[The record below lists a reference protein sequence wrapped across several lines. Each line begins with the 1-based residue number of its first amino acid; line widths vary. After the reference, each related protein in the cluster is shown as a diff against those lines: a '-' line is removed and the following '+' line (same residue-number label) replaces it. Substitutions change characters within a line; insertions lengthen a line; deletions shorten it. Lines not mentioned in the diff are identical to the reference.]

1 MGGKALRSIGLER
14 ATLHLHWKAAVYN
27 LRRLCSLK
35 ALGPFHPR
43 RLTRLLRHN
52 YAFDV
57 VFLGRIPAQTH
68 PMDSACCRIVEV
80 NA

>member
-35 ALGPFHPR
+35 ALGPQPF
-43 RLTRLLRHN
+43 
-52 YAFDV
+52 
-57 VFLGRIPAQTH
+57 
-68 PMDSACCRIVEV
+68 
-80 NA
+80 